1 MPDKFKAVITIAVWV
16 LFIKGLLSIVVGTT
30 MGAMASMGGALVP
43 MGSVAL
49 CSEGI
54 VALILACVGAKLR
67 QMVE

>member
-1 MPDKFKAVITIAVWV
+1 MPSIFKALITIAVWV

-43 MGSVAL
+43 MWSVAL

-54 VALILACVGAKLR
+54 VALVLAAVAAWIR
-67 QMVE
+67 QKVE